1 MLQMD
6 DGLGALCYFAFTLET
21 RNATQLQ
28 DVSILGRDL
37 MLLVS
42 EAILLTNLR
51 HRQES
56 IFVVERVGL

>member
-28 DVSILGRDL
+28 DVSILGRHL

-56 IFVVERVGL
+56 ITEFGRLAL